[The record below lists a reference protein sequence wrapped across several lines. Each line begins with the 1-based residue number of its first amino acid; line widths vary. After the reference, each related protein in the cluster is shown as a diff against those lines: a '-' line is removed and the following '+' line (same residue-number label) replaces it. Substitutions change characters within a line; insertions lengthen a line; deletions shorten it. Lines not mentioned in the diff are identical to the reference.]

1 MFQMNDSLIVL
12 TILTLTISLFY
23 FHIFMKSHERY
34 IHYWGLSWTMYAIS
48 LIFSISLLKYPDTN
62 LFIALRQ
69 VCDLFSSLFLLAGTY
84 VFIDKKIPMYW
95 IQFTI
100 VNLLWIGLA
109 VYYNLSFI
117 TITLIASIFFNI
129 IAIVTGIML
138 LKYWKMSIREKI
150 IVGTIFM
157 VWGVH
162 KAYYPYLYPEFW
174 NSPLGYM
181 SEVILA
187 NILNFCIL
195 IIYLQK
201 IRNQLIES
209 EKRFRLL
216 AENARDL
223 IYLYRL
229 QPMPVFEYVSPSAT
243 TITGYTPEE
252 FYRDPMFFEKLAH
265 PDDRPLLNILREERS
280 IPTEPVILRWLHKNG
295 NYIWT
300 EQHHTVIYDEKG
312 TAVALEGILRDIT
325 DRKRVEENMK
335 QAEKSKQSLL
345 ANISHE
351 LRTPITSILGYV
363 TAMLDGTIKGGQ
375 TKENHLQ
382 LIRSKALTLHR
393 LIQDLFQLTQLESG
407 QIFFNFSQLTIK
419 ELIDDIVEKYRW
431 DVQRAEIHFDL
442 FLEDIQKD
450 FHHDLIV
457 DIERM
462 NQVFSNLIFN
472 AIKHTP
478 PKGNISIYIQKSKKN
493 EQESVLFKI
502 TDSGEGIAQKDL
514 KYIFDR
520 FYRGKNAN
528 NVTLRGS
535 GLGLTISKE
544 IIEFHKGEIW
554 AESSPGK
561 GSTFC
566 FTLPIYRP

>member
-12 TILTLTISLFY
+12 TILTLAISLFY
-23 FHIFMKSHERY
+23 FHIFMKNHERY
-34 IHYWGLSWTMYAIS
+34 VHFWGLSWTMYAIS
-48 LIFSISLLKYPDTN
+48 LLFSISLLKYPGMN

-84 VFIDKKIPMYW
+84 VFIDKKMPTYW

-138 LKYWKMSIREKI
+138 LKYWKMSIIEKMI
-150 IVGTIFM
+150 IGTIFG

-201 IRNQLIES
+201 IRNQLTES

-229 QPMPVFEYVSPSAT
+229 RPMPAFEYVSPSST
-243 TITGYTPEE
+243 HITGYTPEE
-252 FYRDPMFFEKLAH
+252 FYEDPMFFEKLAH
-265 PDDRPLLNILREERS
+265 PDDRPLLNILKEQRTL
-280 IPTEPVILRWLHKNG
+280 PTEPVILRWLHKDG

-300 EQHHTVIYDEKG
+300 EQHNTVIYDEKG
-312 TAVALEGILRDIT
+312 NVTALEGILRDIT

-335 QAEKSKQSLL
+335 QAEKSRQSLL

-363 TAMLDGTIKGGQ
+363 TAMLDGTIGGVRA
-375 TKENHLQ
+375 KENYLQ

-407 QIFFNFSQLTIK
+407 QISFNFSQLTV
-419 ELIDDIVEKYRW
+419 EEFIDDIVRKYRW
-431 DVQRAEIHFDL
+431 DVQRAGITFHLDL
-442 FLEDIQKD
+442 EGIQKD
-450 FHHDLIV
+450 IHDDLIV

-462 NQVFSNLIFN
+462 DQVFSNLIFN

-478 PKGNISIYIQKSKKN
+478 EKGHISICFEKQKKGDR
-493 EQESVLFKI
+493 ESILFKI
-502 TDSGEGIAQKDL
+502 RDSGDGIAQKDL
-514 KYIFDR
+514 KNIFDR

-528 NVTLRGS
+528 NVMLKGS

-544 IIEFHKGEIW
+544 IVEFHKGEIW
-554 AESSPGK
+554 AESRPGE

-566 FTLPIYRP
+566 FTLPIYYP